1 MSMLNMYC
9 AACPT
14 NIRKFII
21 NLTGIMALA
30 AGIVVVDGDAAWQA
44 ARAEPITG
52 IKARVIAWDIPG
64 ASAIAQVGTFL
75 NNPPPA
81 CARPIPTLF
90 PTFIEP
96 HKVLDPNRIL
106 VGSRSNFGAP
116 LADGGEQGH

>member
-81 CARPIPTLF
+81 CARPIPTLVPLVH
-90 PTFIEP
+90 PTS
-96 HKVLDPNRIL
+96 RGA
-106 VGSRSNFGAP
+106 GSVSYTHLTLP
-116 LADGGEQGH
+116 TIYSV